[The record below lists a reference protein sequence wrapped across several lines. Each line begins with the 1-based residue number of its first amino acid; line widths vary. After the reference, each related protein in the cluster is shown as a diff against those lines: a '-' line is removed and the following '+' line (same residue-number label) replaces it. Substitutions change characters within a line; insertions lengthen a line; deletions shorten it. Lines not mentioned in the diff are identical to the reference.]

1 MFWRCELRRFS
12 LLPSTEE
19 SKAHPKKKREVT
31 KKATCE
37 VKNPKQTSNTKKK
50 TGKEICTVDAVVQG
64 DETLG
69 VPTVDPAKGKS
80 SQGLVGKKV
89 EERLDSHLAGVG
101 MPRSNSLEA

>member
-1 MFWRCELRRFS
+1 
-12 LLPSTEE
+12 
-19 SKAHPKKKREVT
+19 
-31 KKATCE
+31 
-37 VKNPKQTSNTKKK
+37 
-50 TGKEICTVDAVVQG
+50 VVQG

-69 VPTVDPAKGKS
+69 SGVPTVDPARGKS